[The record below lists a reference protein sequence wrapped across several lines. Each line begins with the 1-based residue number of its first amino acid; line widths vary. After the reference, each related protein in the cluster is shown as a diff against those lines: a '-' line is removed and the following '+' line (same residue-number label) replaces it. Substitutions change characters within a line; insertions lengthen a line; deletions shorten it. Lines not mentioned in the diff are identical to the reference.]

1 MKRLFLWALLTRL
14 FLSDGEKGL
23 SIGSRSVPAFVCA
36 CARACACGVCV
47 TLVSTSAL
55 VLPVLPADFPP
66 VLDMTACV
74 HVYISTHAYQ
84 NAAETSIKL
93 RLVNLHTYAYSLIH
107 SLSLSLSLSLSR
119 THILSHTIT
128 QSRNHTTS
136 ECVTV
141 RAEFFSST
149 TCALCCKIHVLLH
162 FSYKRSPGIE

>member
-23 SIGSRSVPAFVCA
+23 SIGSRSVPAFVRA

-47 TLVSTSAL
+47 TLVSMSAL

-93 RLVNLHTYAYSLIH
+93 RLVNFHTYAYSLIH
-107 SLSLSLSLSLSR
+107 SLS
-119 THILSHTIT
+119 H
-128 QSRNHTTS
+128 
-136 ECVTV
+136 
-141 RAEFFSST
+141 
-149 TCALCCKIHVLLH
+149 
-162 FSYKRSPGIE
+162 